1 MKYSLPPFNEKEER
15 EFFEEKILDFSK
27 ELFRNPKLGLGLSI
41 TLNILYIYSY
51 FKSKGVFS
59 ILLYLLLAYFGLCLI
74 LTRIL
79 RLKRNK

>member
-1 MKYSLPPFNEKEER
+1 MKYSLPPFNEKEKRGALEQ
-15 EFFEEKILDFSK
+15 KILDFST

-41 TLNILYIYSY
+41 ILNILYIYSY
-51 FKSKGVFS
+51 FKSKGVIS
-59 ILLYLLLAYFGLCLI
+59 ILFYLLFAYFGLCII